1 MCIRDSSQIVLRHWF
16 NVGAILVGEDNPS
29 ATSSR
34 PLWQPLPVL
43 LSGVVDM
50 AVSDIAQTL
59 FQGVRGGLPGP
70 DSINSSGRG
79 RANSLRPRGAATSKD
94 EDDGVCSVMTD
105 AYSDDGQTSNYG
117 TDDDGAGS
125 FQSAHS
131 AFVKE
136 GGGGH
141 SGHLSREL
149 KEERSHRMALEHE
162 LANLTLG
169 AALDDSTLTRL
180 EGNLRVAH
188 NEVNTL
194 ISEVIQRSKAQSTM
208 LTAHVGGR
216 PSAVGGRE
224 LESGRTPAAG
234 TSAPSLHQL
243 LELTDKAL
251 LQALHGRQSVPAVD
265 RFAAPSGRRV
275 QKSCNIM

>member
-1 MCIRDSSQIVLRHWF
+1 MT
-16 NVGAILVGEDNPS
+16 AILVNEENPTLS
-29 ATSSR
+29 NPR

-43 LSGVVDM
+43 LS
-50 AVSDIAQTL
+50 ATSQIANSDISQSL
-59 FQGVRGGLPGP
+59 YQGVRTGLPGP
-70 DSINSSGRG
+70 ESVVSSRG
-79 RANSLRPRGAATSKD
+79 RSSVVKPRSGGANAAT
-94 EDDGVCSVMTD
+94 EDDGVCSVMTGD
-105 AYSDDGQTSNYG
+105 AYSDDGQCSNYA
-117 TDDDGAGS
+117 TDDDNGAETAS

-131 AFVKE
+131 PAFARE
-136 GGGGH
+136 RGPTLHTGN
-141 SGHLSREL
+141 LAAEL

-216 PSAVGGRE
+216 PAAVGGRE
-224 LESGRTPAAG
+224 LEGTSSPAAG

-275 QKSCNIM
+275 HKSCTLL